1 MRELMILVRYICGS
15 KPRVVDIQHAGIAI
29 VEISKVMIRY
39 LCWVC
44 IAYIWMCIAYSVS
57 IVSPVT
63 PANIVYTI
71 LVGYVINIVSLV
83 LVAAGILVMA
93 SREPIMLTM
102 KRFGLALRIMIVVQ
116 LVNMAVSLLLTT
128 VVASIIYLSI

>member
-1 MRELMILVRYICGS
+1 MRELMILVRYIWGS

-29 VEISKVMIRY
+29 VEISKVMIHY
-39 LCWVC
+39 LCLVC
-44 IAYIWMCIAYSVS
+44 IAYILMCIAYSVS

-71 LVGYVINIVSLV
+71 LVGYVINIVSLL
-83 LVAAGILVMA
+83 LVAAGILAMA
-93 SREPIMLTM
+93 RREPIMLTM

>member
-57 IVSPVT
+57 
-63 PANIVYTI
+63 IVYTI

-116 LVNMAVSLLLTT
+116 LVNMAVSLLLTI